1 MNILA
6 SIWTFIANEILRQPA
21 YVIGL
26 IVFIGYILLG
36 KKFYDVIGG
45 TLKAIIGVFI
55 LSVGTGQLVSNFR
68 PILVGLKDKFN
79 LSAMVIDP
87 YFGDPAVASIIKEQ
101 TEAFTN
107 AGKQIGISLSLV
119 IYVMLIA
126 LVVNLLLVKFSK
138 FTKIRSVFTTGHV
151 QYQQSG
157 IALVLI
163 FTAFPNLAQ
172 WHYIVIMS
180 VVLGLYWAV
189 GSNLTV
195 DISQDLTE
203 GGGFC
208 VAHQQMFGIKFFSI
222 LSEKLFG
229 KNKKRLEDLEL
240 PGFLSMFNENMVSTA
255 ILMLLFFSILMGI
268 LGRDY
273 FVGAKL
279 LGATASFPVFV
290 FNKAIHF
297 AVYVAILQLGVR
309 TFVAELTNSFQGI
322 SNKLLPGA
330 VPGIDC
336 AAVYGFGSQN
346 AVTIGFLA
354 GALGQAVAIITLIVT
369 RSPILVIAGFVPV
382 FFDNA
387 TIAVFANNK
396 GGIKAAIVMPFIA
409 GLCQVFGSALI
420 ASVAVNGLGG
430 FASHGGYL
438 GMWDWA
444 VVWPFFA
451 FLMRNLGWI
460 GLAIVVIV
468 LIVIPQIQ
476 YARNKDTYFL
486 ITEDYDA
493 YVELKEKKEGK
504 K

>member
-1 MNILA
+1 MEILQ
-6 SIWTFIANEILRQPA
+6 SVWQFIANEILRQPA

-26 IVFIGYILLG
+26 IVFFGYLLLG
-36 KKFYDVIGG
+36 KKLYDVIGG

-55 LSVGTGQLVSNFR
+55 LGVGTSQLVINFR
-68 PILVGLKDKFN
+68 PILVGLKKKFN

-87 YFGDPAVASIIKEQ
+87 YFGDPAVQGIIKDQ
-101 TEAFTN
+101 TEN
-107 AGKQIGISLSLV
+107 AVKLGKQIGISLSLV

-126 LVVNLLLVKFSK
+126 LIVNLVLVKFAK
-138 FTKIRSVFTTGHV
+138 YTKIRSVFTTGHV

-163 FTAFPNLAQ
+163 FSAFPQLAQ
-172 WHYIVIMS
+172 WHYLLIMS
-180 VVLGLYWAV
+180 VLLGLYWAV

-195 DISQDLTE
+195 DITQDLTE

-208 VAHQQMFGIKFFSI
+208 VAHQQMFGLKFFSI
-222 LSEKLFG
+222 LSEKFFG
-229 KNKKRLEDLEL
+229 KNKKRLEDIKL

-268 LGRDY
+268 LQKDY
-273 FVGAKL
+273 FVSEKL
-279 LGATASFPVFV
+279 LSANASFPVFI

-309 TFVAELTNSFQGI
+309 TFVSELTNSFQGI

-346 AVTIGFLA
+346 AVTLGFLA
-354 GALGQAVAIITLIVT
+354 GALGQAVAILTLIALK
-369 RSPILVIAGFVPV
+369 SPILVIAGFVPV

-396 GGIKAAIVMPFIA
+396 GGYKAALVMPFIA

-420 ASVAVNGLGG
+420 ASLAINGLGG
-430 FASHGGYL
+430 FAAHGGYI

-444 VVWPFFA
+444 VVWPIFTFVMQY
-451 FLMRNLGWI
+451 LSWI
-460 GLAIVVIV
+460 GLALIVVV
-468 LIVIPQIQ
+468 LVLIPQIQ
-476 YARNKDTYFL
+476 YRRNKDYYFL

-493 YVELKEKKEGK
+493 YVALKEQKGDK
-504 K
+504 